1 MPEFNSTTT
10 RQNNIYVWNT
20 DRNRMASDYCTLLVP
35 GRWQTTE
42 IPNRQS
48 QSASLCPIVNKY
60 EAWFLGSDCAFLVP
74 AVEHFSLWRP
84 FVVRICSISM
94 CRSVGKLDLDR
105 KLDDVPRPVK
115 SRPWRQRG
123 SSSSLT
129 RPLGSRRRQECR
141 HGLEETVKAVE
152 LPVAHN
158 APLRLD

>member
-48 QSASLCPIVNKY
+48 QSASLCPVVNKY

-74 AVEHFSLWRP
+74 AVVHFFTLETICIVFVGRVNINRHSLY
-84 FVVRICSISM
+84 SI
-94 CRSVGKLDLDR
+94 V
-105 KLDDVPRPVK
+105 
-115 SRPWRQRG
+115 
-123 SSSSLT
+123 
-129 RPLGSRRRQECR
+129 
-141 HGLEETVKAVE
+141 
-152 LPVAHN
+152 
-158 APLRLD
+158 